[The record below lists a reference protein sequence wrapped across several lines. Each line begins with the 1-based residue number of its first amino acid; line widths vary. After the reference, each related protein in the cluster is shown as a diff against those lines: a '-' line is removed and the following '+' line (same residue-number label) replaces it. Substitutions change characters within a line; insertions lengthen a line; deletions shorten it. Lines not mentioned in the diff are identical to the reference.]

1 MMIFTGV
8 HLRILIVF
16 DSEPDSEPDSKLMT
30 NLLMNQRIYDSD
42 DSDDSGDSNRK
53 QFYINYDLIYII
65 YGKNLFV

>member
-1 MMIFTGV
+1 MMILTGV

-16 DSEPDSEPDSKLMT
+16 DSEPDSGPDSKLMT

-42 DSDDSGDSNRK
+42 DSDDSGDSNCK